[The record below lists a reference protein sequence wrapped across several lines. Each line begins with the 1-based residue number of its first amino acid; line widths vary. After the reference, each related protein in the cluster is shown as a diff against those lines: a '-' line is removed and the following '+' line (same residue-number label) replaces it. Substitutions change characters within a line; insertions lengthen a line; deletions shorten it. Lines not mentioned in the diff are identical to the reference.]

1 MLELDGSGAEPLE
14 ARDPRW
20 IGPIPLIG
28 RLGAGGMGRVF
39 LGVHEGRY
47 VAVKQVL
54 PSVAAED
61 KGFLR
66 RFGHELDN
74 LARLPEGV
82 TAPLLAGDRE
92 AAPPW
97 FATAYV
103 PGITLSQALDV
114 HGGPLP
120 AGALWLILREAAK
133 ALVAVHALE
142 MVHRDLKPSNLML
155 TVDGLTVIDF
165 GVARAADQ
173 SQLTSVDKVV
183 GTPAYM
189 SPEQASGSRTPSAAV
204 DVFALGGVLAYAAS
218 GHPPFGDD
226 SALPVLNRILT
237 KEPDLQPLRDLDGE
251 LADVVKSCLDKDHE
265 GRPTAAELLAVA
277 ERHGPYEP
285 PLWPRGVAG
294 VLAERAAFVKELP
307 RAADLPDPE
316 PPATDTKSEEPG
328 RRKNRRRTRVFVGV
342 VPIVLATGAT
352 LAVQLLPYASH
363 DKAEA
368 DTAPSPSVSA
378 SLDPTGPPSK
388 SASERPSASAS
399 PSDGKGDENA
409 KDGKGGKEGGDGED
423 GKGAAGGDDGSGGAG
438 RGGGA
443 PAAGG
448 GGSGDNGGA
457 GGAGGAGGSDGAGG
471 SGDGGSS
478 GESSDSGGS
487 SGSGDQPSG
496 GGSKD
501 TGTPS
506 GTFAL
511 KNGGNGKCL
520 IPDFTGWAST
530 GSCTAASASW
540 SFKSGSDGTVK
551 IVNNS
556 SGKCLT
562 AAFMGQVA
570 ETGSCDQVGFPSSML
585 WRTGSGGLL
594 RSVFNDGC
602 LARAD
607 DGSVRAQTCSSGTA
621 SQRWTRT

>member
-1 MLELDGSGAEPLE
+1 MLDLNGSGAEPLKDE
-14 ARDPRW
+14 DPRW
-20 IGPIPLIG
+20 IGTIPLIG
-28 RLGAGGMGRVF
+28 RLGTGGMGRVY

-47 VAVKQVL
+47 AAVKQL
-54 PSVAAED
+54 LSSVAGED
-61 KGFLR
+61 KEFLR

-74 LARLPEGV
+74 LARLPEEA

-92 AAPPW
+92 ARPPW

-103 PGITLSQALDV
+103 PGITLREAVDL
-114 HGGPLP
+114 HGPLP
-120 AGALWLILREAAK
+120 AEALWLVLREAATG
-133 ALVAVHALE
+133 LTAVHALD
-142 MVHRDLKPSNLML
+142 MVHRDLKPSNVML
-155 TVDGLTVIDF
+155 TRDGLTLIDF
-165 GVARAADQ
+165 GIARAADQ
-173 SQLTSVDKVV
+173 SPLTRTGMVV

-189 SPEQASGSRTPSAAV
+189 SPEQASNERVFSGAV
-204 DVFALGGVLAYAAS
+204 DVFALGSLLVYAAS
-218 GHPPFGDD
+218 GRPPFGDE
-226 SALPVLNRILT
+226 SGQVLFRILRD
-237 KEPDLQPLRDLDGE
+237 EPDLQSLRGLDPE
-251 LADVVKSCLDKDHE
+251 LADVVASCLDKDHAV
-265 GRPTAAELLAVA
+265 RPTAAALLEIA

-285 PLWPRGVAG
+285 PLWPGDVAD

-307 RAADLPDPE
+307 RAADLPEPE
-316 PPATDTKSEEPG
+316 PPATDTKSEKPG
-328 RRKNRRRTRVFVGV
+328 RRGNRRRTRVFVGV
-342 VPIVLATGAT
+342 VPIVLATGTT

-378 SLDPTGPPSK
+378 SLDPAGPPSK
-388 SASERPSASAS
+388 PASERPSASAS
-399 PSDGKGDENA
+399 PSDGKDDGSA
-409 KDGKGGKEGGDGED
+409 KDGKGGGDGED

-448 GGSGDNGGA
+448 GGGGSGDDGGA
-457 GGAGGAGGSDGAGG
+457 GGAGGAGGSDAAGG

-487 SGSGDQPSG
+487 SGSGDRPSG

-540 SFKSGSDGTVK
+540 SFKSASDGTVK

-570 ETGSCDQVGFPSSML
+570 ETGSCTPMGFESSTR

-607 DGSVRAQTCSSGTA
+607 DGSVRAQTCAPGTA